1 MGCMVVIGKR
11 GLGEQS
17 ELEFGDRGIRF
28 AGTETWGEAER
39 ARLTQQRS
47 VRALPL
53 LDVTPWTGELCGP
66 RREQPRRWLTGLRPL
81 PEDLKPSR
89 GAPWEPFH
97 HHYLCLGRREL
108 EHMPQKPWDCWRA
121 KLRVPL
127 LEKM

>member
-81 PEDLKPSR
+81 PEDLKPETFSGSTV
-89 GAPWEPFH
+89 GAIPPPLFVSGEEGAGAH
-97 HHYLCLGRREL
+97 ATEALG
-108 EHMPQKPWDCWRA
+108 
-121 KLRVPL
+121 L
-127 LEKM
+127 LEG